1 MRTMKSANALFVT
14 AAIMIVNVTPAF
26 AGQTIAVQIKGYD
39 DGIKSSA
46 GQDYK
51 EAVLFAKREA
61 IERAGV
67 TVKSLTTMK
76 DYLVQSDYIESQ
88 AEAVLEPGYDV
99 LDIGYQSDGSYLVV
113 LIGQVSLK
121 NKQATDPGQAEAAVS
136 PLFAALSL
144 LSGAPDKFELS
155 LADIGNYP
163 IEKAY
168 FASDARFVIHYD
180 YRNGIM
186 TLDDI
191 DKGVMQL
198 SGNYRTDTDTGKV
211 RLDFNPDGTADGS
224 WSFFLASG
232 KMAIRKK

>member
-1 MRTMKSANALFVT
+1 MKSANALFVT
-14 AAIMIVNVTPAF
+14 AAIMIVDITPAF

-67 TVKSLTTMK
+67 AVKSLTTMK
-76 DYLVQSDYIESQ
+76 DYLLQSDYIESQ

-113 LIGQVSLK
+113 LTGQVSLT
-121 NKQATDPGQAEAAVS
+121 NKQATASGQSEAAIS
-136 PLFAALSL
+136 PLVAALSQ
-144 LSGAPDKFELS
+144 LSGAPGKFELS
-155 LADIGNYP
+155 LANIGNYP

-168 FASDARFVIHYD
+168 FANDARFVIHYD
-180 YRNGIM
+180 YRNGVMI
-186 TLDDI
+186 LEGI
-191 DKGVMQL
+191 DKGVMKL
-198 SGNYRTDTDTGKV
+198 SGSYRTDTDTGKV
-211 RLDFNPDGTADGS
+211 ALDFNPDGSADGS
-224 WSFFLASG
+224 WTFFLASG